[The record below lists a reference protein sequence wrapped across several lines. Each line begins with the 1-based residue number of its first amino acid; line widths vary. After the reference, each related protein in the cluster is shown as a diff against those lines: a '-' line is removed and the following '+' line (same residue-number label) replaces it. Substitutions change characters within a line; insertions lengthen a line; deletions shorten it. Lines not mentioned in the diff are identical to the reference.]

1 MGVGKSNGDKADDD
15 DNIGSTDDGDNKD
28 DEYEEDD
35 ESPSKKTDDNS
46 GDAGVSF
53 IEGLY
58 VVQNHNPQSDNV
70 GSNFVGLP
78 SHLALYYD
86 PPLGPFS
93 EYVDICTIYF
103 IRNDIYYF
111 VISIVPFGII
121 KLV

>member
-1 MGVGKSNGDKADDD
+1 VTVAMGVGKSNGDKADDD

-93 EYVDICTIYF
+93 EYVGIFVRFILYEMIYTT
-103 IRNDIYYF
+103 
-111 VISIVPFGII
+111 S
-121 KLV
+121 